1 VPPELRHLRYLQA
14 VADHGNFTRAAHDLH
29 VSQPTLS
36 QQIQQLERGVGA
48 RLLDRSG
55 RTVRLTDAGQAYLA
69 HARRALRELA
79 AGERAVRDVT
89 DLSSGH
95 LRLAATPSF
104 TAYLVGPLLAE
115 LYERHPGVTA
125 TILELSQERIE
136 TQLLADEIDL
146 GIAFDQP
153 HLAAVHGTPLF
164 TETLVAVFGST
175 TPAAPLTPEIIGQH
189 SLALLTPDFATRV
202 HVDAYFAQHGVKPRI
217 AIETNSLET
226 LTEIVRH
233 SPLATVLPDAIIHTR
248 PYLFAVALDPPLSRA
263 AILLTRE
270 GAYRTAAAHAFIRLA
285 EEYVRAHPPD

>member
-1 VPPELRHLRYLQA
+1 LSAALGAMQTALQGLANGSDLSQFTATASGTGLTATTTAGA
-14 VADHGNFTRAAHDLH
+14 VAGSFQIGVTQVATNQALTSSAFGASTTLGTGTMNI
-29 VSQPTLS
+29 SIGGQSMSLNINSSNNTLS
-36 QQIQQLERGVGA
+36 GIA
-48 RLLDRSG
+48 S
-55 RTVRLTDAGQAYLA
+55 AIN
-69 HARRALRELA
+69 
-79 AGERAVRDVT
+79 
-89 DLSSGH
+89 SS
-95 LRLAATPSF
+95 ASN
-104 TAYLVGPLLAE
+104 
-115 LYERHPGVTA
+115 PGVTA